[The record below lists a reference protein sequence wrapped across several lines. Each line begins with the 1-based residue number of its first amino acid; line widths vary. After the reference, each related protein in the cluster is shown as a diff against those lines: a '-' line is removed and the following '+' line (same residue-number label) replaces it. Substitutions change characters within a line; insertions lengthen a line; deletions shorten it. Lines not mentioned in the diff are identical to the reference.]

1 MIQLKQVHK
10 SYGDHLALRGVDLE
24 VKEGSCIIL
33 LGPSGCGKSTLL
45 KTINRMVTIDSGQVL
60 VADKEVA
67 SYQPEQLR
75 RQIGYCI
82 QGVGLFP
89 HLSVR
94 HNISVVPRLLKWD
107 AQRISRRLDHL
118 MDMSE
123 LPLSYL
129 DKMPQELS
137 GGEAQRVGVCRALA
151 ADPPI
156 LLMDEPFGAVDP
168 QTREKLQLAF
178 IKIQQELHKTVVFV
192 THDVEEAII
201 VGDQVAVMSGG
212 VIVSCKTPGELAG
225 DNSSEFVKDF
235 LGREYPLRL
244 LKRYSFKDL
253 QDGNLLASDAFYHPL
268 DGVQPPPWRLTQGTT
283 LKEILAEM
291 MRRNVQDLWVHTL
304 EGKCARVRYQDIAE
318 LLQKVS
324 G

>member
-10 SYGDHLALRGVDLE
+10 SYGGHPALRGIDLVVE
-24 VKEGSCIIL
+24 EGSCIVL

-60 VADKEVA
+60 VGHNDVSTYRA
-67 SYQPEQLR
+67 EQLR

-94 HNISVVPRLLKWD
+94 QNISVVPRLLKWD
-107 AQRISRRLDHL
+107 VQKISRRLDLL
-118 MDMSE
+118 MTMSE
-123 LPLSYL
+123 LPINYL
-129 DKMPQELS
+129 EKMPHELS
-137 GGEAQRVGVCRALA
+137 GGQAQRVGVCRALA

-178 IKIQQELHKTVVFV
+178 MKIQQELHKTVVFV
-192 THDVEEAII
+192 THDVEEAIV
-201 VGDQVAVMSGG
+201 VGDQVAIMSEG

-225 DNSSEFVKDF
+225 ADSNEFVKDF
-235 LGREYPLRL
+235 LGKEYPLRL
-244 LKRYSFKDL
+244 LKRYTFEDL
-253 QDGNLLASDAFYHPL
+253 HAENLLASDAFSKEFEGMHPK
-268 DGVQPPPWRLTQGTT
+268 PWCLAKGTT

-304 EGKCARVRYQDIAE
+304 EGQCARVRYQDIAE
-318 LLQKVS
+318 LLQRVS